1 MSNTPHADEE
11 IPAFLSDVAQ
21 RAARW
26 ASAKTR
32 QLIPTGPRALQRM
45 STQKLVAETARRGH
59 DHVHWSDHDRERF
72 AREYE
77 RRDMPQSAH
86 AVREPNHTPEVMGA
100 ALAGAAASDIYDAGL
115 IQDAVADTAANHG
128 EADQLDTEVIDTSL
142 TPDDVR
148 QDMLDIGMS
157 DETANAMAFAQQ
169 HSPDDLG
176 QALAAQQT
184 MPIAEVADVQRHEAS
199 KDSTL
204 SL

>member
-1 MSNTPHADEE
+1 MSNTPQADEE
-11 IPAFLSDVAQ
+11 IAAFISDVAQ

-26 ASAKTR
+26 ATAKTR

-59 DHVHWSDHDRERF
+59 DHVHWSEHDRERF

-86 AVREPNHTPEVMGA
+86 AVREPSHAPQMMGA
-100 ALAGAAASDIYDAGL
+100 ALAGAAAADVYDAGL
-115 IQDAVADTAANHG
+115 IQDAVADTAASHG
-128 EADQLDTEVIDTSL
+128 EADLLDTEVITATLS
-142 TPDDVR
+142 PDDVR

-157 DETANAMAFAQQ
+157 NETADAMAFAQQ

-176 QALAAQQT
+176 DALAAQQT
-184 MPIAEVADVQRHEAS
+184 MPSVEVADAQRHEAS
-199 KDSTL
+199 KGNTL